1 MRYAELI
8 LPEFEQEIANT
19 RKLLQCVPD
28 ESMDWR
34 AGPNFNTIG
43 WNANHLAEIIGWVD
57 GVLTQTSW
65 DMAPVG
71 GEAYRSPALATGQA
85 VLELFDRNVA
95 AARAAIQRVDE
106 AELST
111 PWSLLAGGQ
120 PLFTLPRSGVIRTF
134 VLNHLI
140 HHRAILSTYLRMIDV
155 AVPGM
160 YGPTGDAA
168 GAEASAGEPQPQP
181 S

>member
-8 LPEFEQEIANT
+8 LPEFDQELANT

-34 AGPNFNTIG
+34 LGPNFNTIG
-43 WNANHLAEIIGWVD
+43 WNANHLAEIVGWVD

-65 DMAPVG
+65 DMAPE
-71 GEAYRSPALATGQA
+71 GEEPYQSPALATREA

-95 AARAAIQRVDE
+95 AAREAIQRVDE
-106 AELST
+106 AELEK

-140 HHRAILSTYLRMIDV
+140 HHRAILSTYLRMIHV

-160 YGPTGDAA
+160 YGPSGDAA
-168 GAEASAGEPQPQP
+168 DAGSPAS
-181 S
+181 